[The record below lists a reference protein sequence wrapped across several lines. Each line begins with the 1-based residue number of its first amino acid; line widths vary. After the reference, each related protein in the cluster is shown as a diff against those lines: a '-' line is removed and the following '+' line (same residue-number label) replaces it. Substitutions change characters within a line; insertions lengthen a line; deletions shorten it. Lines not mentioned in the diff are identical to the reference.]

1 MHHNPLSR
9 FAGLRNFLLI
19 WAGQLIS
26 SVGSR
31 LSSFALGI
39 WVLRTT
45 GSTTRF
51 ALILMASTI
60 PALLVS
66 MIAGA
71 LVDRWDR
78 RQTMLTCDLLSA
90 ATMFVTAGL
99 GASGH
104 LTIWHIYLAVG
115 VGSVSNAFRTPAFAA
130 SIPLLATREQ
140 LPRVNGMAQTGIAIA
155 QIVGPLLAGAL
166 VSLISLPGILITDAL
181 TFVVGVATL
190 SVARIP
196 QPDPASR
203 QARQGL
209 LREAAMGWRYVHER
223 PGLMGLLAV
232 YGWNNF
238 LFSMASVVVAPL
250 LLSFSDPA
258 RVGVQYA
265 ISGSGL
271 LLGGI
276 AMTAWGGPRKQI
288 HGVLAF
294 WSLAGICL
302 AAHGLRPSFT
312 LVATAGLVLFLMI
325 PVTSASNS
333 SLWQAKVPAGLQG
346 RCFAIQ
352 RVLLHSATVL
362 GFSLAGPLS
371 EKVFEPLLSRGG
383 PLAGSVGLII
393 GAGPGRGL
401 GLMFIALGTLMTLM
415 SLAAYSVP
423 AIRHIDELAE
433 AFSTPAKA
441 ASAGTGSQGEMAA
454 GEEPLYA
461 LSQEAQP

>member
-1 MHHNPLSR
+1 MPLSR
-9 FAGLRNFLLI
+9 FEGLHNFLLI

-39 WVLRTT
+39 WVLRST

-51 ALILMASTI
+51 ALILVASTI
-60 PALLVS
+60 PALVVS
-66 MIAGA
+66 MVAGA

-78 RQTMLTCDLLSA
+78 RQTMLTCDLLSTI
-90 ATMFVTAGL
+90 TMFAAAGL
-99 GASGH
+99 GATGH
-104 LTIWHIYLAVG
+104 LSIWLIYLVVG

-140 LPRVNGMAQTGIAIA
+140 LPRVNGMAQTAIATA
-155 QIVGPLLAGAL
+155 QIVGPLIAGAL
-166 VSLISLPGILITDAL
+166 VSWISLPGILTVDAL
-181 TFVVGVATL
+181 TFVAGVATL
-190 SVARIP
+190 AVARIP
-196 QPDPASR
+196 KLPSAVQKR
-203 QARQGL
+203 EGL
-209 LREAAMGWRYVHER
+209 LREAAVGWRYVHER
-223 PGLMGLLAV
+223 PGLMGLLAI
-232 YGWNNF
+232 YGSTNF
-238 LFSMASVVVAPL
+238 LLSMAGVVIAPL

-294 WSLAGICL
+294 WALAGICL

-312 LVATAGLVLFLMI
+312 LVAVAGFFLFLMV

-333 SLWQAKVPAGLQG
+333 SLWQAKVPAELQG

-352 RVLLHSATVL
+352 RVLLHTATVL
-362 GFSLAGPLS
+362 GFCLAGPLS
-371 EKVFEPLLSRGG
+371 EKIFEPLLRRDG

-393 GAGPGRGL
+393 GVGPGRGL
-401 GLMFIALGTLMTLM
+401 ALMFIALGISMTLI
-415 SLAAYSVP
+415 SITAYSVP
-423 AIRHIDELAE
+423 AIRQIDELAE
-433 AFSTPAKA
+433 ASSMPAKA
-441 ASAGTGSQGEMAA
+441 TSAGTGSHGATAA
-454 GEEPLYA
+454 GEEPLCA
-461 LSQEAQP
+461 LSQEARP